1 MFSFLHE
8 TNAGNYSLR
17 DLLNI
22 LQTSSSDGNWF
33 LTVVSTVESSAT
45 AVKKGPKSCSQ
56 YPNSLLG

>member
-8 TNAGNYSLR
+8 TETRNYPLL

-33 LTVVSTVESSAT
+33 LTEY
-45 AVKKGPKSCSQ
+45 C
-56 YPNSLLG
+56 